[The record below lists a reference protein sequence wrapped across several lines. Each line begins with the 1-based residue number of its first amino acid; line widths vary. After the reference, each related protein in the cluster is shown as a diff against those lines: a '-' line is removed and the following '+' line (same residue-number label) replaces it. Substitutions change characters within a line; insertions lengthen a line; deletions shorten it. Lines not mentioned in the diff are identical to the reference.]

1 MSREIVRD
9 RAGRVLGWYEDNG
22 ISGRSNARDANGKW
36 VGCYDKRLNETRDAA
51 GRLLAK
57 GNVLPSLIFRP

>member
-9 RAGRVLGWYEDNG
+9 RAGKVLGWFEDNG
-22 ISGRSNARDANGKW
+22 ISGRIDARDSGGRW
-36 VGCYDKRLNETRDAA
+36 IGYYDKRLNETRDPG

-57 GNVLPSLIFRP
+57 GNILPSLIFRR

>member
-1 MSREIVRD
+1 MPRKDVRD
-9 RAGRVLGWYEDNG
+9 RAGKLLGWYEDNG
-22 ISGRSNARDANGKW
+22 VSGRIEVRDPAGQRL
-36 VGCYDKRLNETRDAA
+36 GYYGKRLNETRDVA